1 MTILGFRNID
11 LHTLIFLFKKMDKFE
26 NLIKSA
32 FDLGVSDVHITG
44 GHPVVYRI
52 NGNLKFQPSLK
63 WTPEEIDSLVV
74 AILTPAQLN
83 QLQEKCS
90 IDCALSFLQARLR
103 INIFNTTRGLSLAIR
118 LLPGRVPSLEQ
129 LNIHPSLREIVR
141 LKTGLIL
148 ICGSTGVGKT
158 TTIASI
164 VNEINQNHAYH
175 IVTLEDPI
183 EYRII
188 SKKSFIEQR
197 ELGAH
202 MNSFGQGLLDVLR
215 EDPDVIVV
223 GEIRD
228 PETIKLTLNIA
239 ESGHLIIA
247 TLHASNAEEALHRML
262 NAFPMEAQDDI
273 RFRLA
278 STLSWLIIQEL
289 VYLDDFGFR
298 VPVLSILRA
307 SQSVKGT
314 IRENKLHQIE
324 NIIQL
329 GKSEGMFTFD
339 RYLNEF
345 LLVQKKMNPPLK
357 IFQPSPEDAA
367 EIVYRSPLMEKRRES
382 VMTPSKVLKRSPE
395 RNPSDP
401 GEEDPPVFSPI
412 GKSLKDFVDELDKKY
427 K

>member
-1 MTILGFRNID
+1 ME
-11 LHTLIFLFKKMDKFE
+11 KFE

-32 FDLGVSDVHITG
+32 FGLGVSDIHITG

-52 NGNLKFQPSLK
+52 NGNLKFQPSLR
-63 WTPEEIDSLVV
+63 WAPEEVDKLV
-74 AILTPAQLN
+74 AALLTPDQLN
-83 QLQEKCS
+83 QLRQRCS
-90 IDCALSFLQARLR
+90 IDCGLSYQQTRLR
-103 INIFNTTRGLSLAIR
+103 INIFNTTRGLSLAVR
-118 LLPGRVPSLEQ
+118 LLPGSVPSIEQ
-129 LNIHPSLREIVR
+129 LNMHPSLREIAR
-141 LKTGLIL
+141 LKSGLIL
-148 ICGSTGVGKT
+148 ICGSTGAGKT

-164 VNEINQNHAYH
+164 INEINQNQAYH
-175 IVTLEDPI
+175 IITLEDPI
-183 EYRII
+183 EFRIP
-188 SKKSFIEQR
+188 SKKSFVEQR
-197 ELGAH
+197 ELGVH
-202 MNSFGQGLLDVLR
+202 MNSFEQGLLDVLR

-247 TLHASNAEEALHRML
+247 TLHASNSEEALYRIL

-289 VYLDDFGFR
+289 TYLDEFGFR

-324 NIIQL
+324 NIIHL
-329 GKSEGMFTFD
+329 GKGEGMFSMD

-345 LLVQKKMNPPLK
+345 VLVQKKMNPPLK
-357 IFQPSPEDAA
+357 VFQPSTEDGS
-367 EIVYRSPLMEKRRES
+367 EIIYRSPLIERES
-382 VMTPSKVLKRSPE
+382 VRGWSKGLPRNSEKIPSEL
-395 RNPSDP
+395 
-401 GEEDPPVFSPI
+401 EEEVTPVFSPS
-412 GKSLKDFVDELDKKY
+412 GKSLKDFVEELDKKY